1 MVPSILNIQQNSKG
15 GVRDLGGQLLM
26 GCRDKKM
33 QPSREFSSEMYERE
47 EGAAA

>member
-15 GVRDLGGQLLM
+15 GVRDLGGQLLE
-26 GCRDKKM
+26 GFRFKDM
-33 QPSREFSSEMYERE
+33 QQGREFSSEMYERE